1 MNRTIVYLIS
11 EAEHNLRIEQ
21 YLRRRGYSRQN
32 LTELKKLPDSIQV
45 NRDRCI
51 LKKIL
56 SAGDELVVRIRE
68 TECSEKIPAVNIPFQ
83 IIYEDED
90 ILVVNKPA
98 GLPMHPSM
106 KNYRYSL
113 ANALV
118 WYYQQQNEPF
128 IFRCANRL
136 DRDTSGL
143 TVVAKHMVSA
153 NILSGMGYRHEIERE
168 YLAIIRGRV
177 VPASGTID
185 APLSRRE
192 GSIIERKVDFEKGE
206 RAVTHYQVVEEKN
219 GHSLVSLRLET
230 GRTHQIRIHLKYL
243 GFPLI
248 GDYLYNPDMEWIS
261 RQALH
266 SYRLHFDHPITRAS
280 TVCYLLKNDLL
291 LKGFCI
297 ELYDGHLGK
306 GAVVAAD
313 PINILFCARGHIVNA
328 GGIHID
334 GLNGFPV
341 RKGPEQWREGQI
353 RQSAGCPVFQGIC
366 PRLMVKEHVV
376 GFRHTWR
383 R

>member
-1 MNRTIVYLIS
+1 M
-11 EAEHNLRIEQ
+11 
-21 YLRRRGYSRQN
+21 
-32 LTELKKLPDSIQV
+32 
-45 NRDRCI
+45 
-51 LKKIL
+51 
-56 SAGDELVVRIRE
+56 VRIRE

-192 GSIIERKVDFEKGE
+192 GSLIERKVDFEKGE

-266 SYRLHFDHPITRAS
+266 SYRLHFDHPITRERMDFTAPLPEDMQDRFCWS
-280 TVCYLLKNDLL
+280 TDPSGGC
-291 LKGFCI
+291 
-297 ELYDGHLGK
+297 EL
-306 GAVVAAD
+306 
-313 PINILFCARGHIVNA
+313 
-328 GGIHID
+328 
-334 GLNGFPV
+334 
-341 RKGPEQWREGQI
+341 
-353 RQSAGCPVFQGIC
+353 
-366 PRLMVKEHVV
+366 
-376 GFRHTWR
+376 R
-383 R
+383 RTR